1 MKPILDWTKSKAEAY
16 TPGAAPKG
24 TFPAPFSFA
33 FSKGLTQQRESTLV
47 RLALIESI
55 QSIGEQFSI

>member
-24 TFPAPFSFA
+24 TLPAPFSFRLQQWPNTA
-33 FSKGLTQQRESTLV
+33 AREYARQVGLDRIDSKHW
-47 RLALIESI
+47 
-55 QSIGEQFSI
+55 